1 MLILVLVMALQ
12 AAPAA
17 PAAPAPTVDPRLY
30 TVGPNDVLLVTVFNQ
45 PSLSGKFTV
54 EADGTLAFPL
64 LGRVAAGGLS
74 VRAIEDKVRERLLAA
89 GYLNDPKVSVVVDQY
104 RSQQIFVM
112 GEVKQP
118 GNLQY
123 TGSMTLI
130 EALARAGSTTERAGT
145 EVVIVRSGSGVGS
158 GAPAQNPN
166 APNGNTIRVSLQ
178 NLQSGALAQNVPL
191 QAGDTIFVP
200 RAVTVFVSGEVRT
213 PGEYVMRTS
222 AMTVRQALALAGGV
236 TERGSS
242 RRIQII
248 RMVNGKEETY
258 SAGLQTPLTAG
269 DTIVVHER
277 FF

>member
-12 AAPAA
+12 AA

>member
-1 MLILVLVMALQ
+1 MLILFLLAVLQ
-12 AAPAA
+12 AAPAPA
-17 PAAPAPTVDPRLY
+17 PATPDLRLY
-30 TVGPNDVLLVTVFNQ
+30 TVGPSDVLLVTVFNQ

-89 GYLNDPKVSVVVDQY
+89 GYLNDPKVSVVVDQF

-118 GNLQY
+118 GNLQF

-145 EVVIVRSGSGVGS
+145 EVVIVRPGSGSGS

-166 APNGNTIRVSLQ
+166 APNGNTVRV
-178 NLQSGALAQNVPL
+178 NLQSLQSGTLSQNVTL
-191 QAGDTIFVP
+191 QPGDTIFVP
-200 RAVTVFVSGEVRT
+200 RAVTVFVSGEVRN

-248 RMVNGKEETY
+248 RLVNGKEETY
-258 SAGLQTPLTAG
+258 SVGLQTPLAAG